1 MGTES
6 IRHLSRPPT
15 SVHNHLATL
24 RSPRL
29 TQLLGARVDSL
40 EPREAL
46 PWSARISSH
55 SAPTERTSPSARS
68 ATEASPLRAPLTDS
82 GPASRGEAIGA
93 EVSDPFLQA
102 PASLLL
108 HNRRLCG
115 GLADEVHFYA
125 AITED
130 EWQ

>member
-1 MGTES
+1 FTLERTHLVALSADGTHVTFGS
-6 IRHLSRPPT
+6 IRNGS
-15 SVHNHLATL
+15 
-24 RSPRL
+24 
-29 TQLLGARVDSL
+29 
-40 EPREAL
+40 
-46 PWSARISSH
+46 I
-55 SAPTERTSPSARS
+55 TSP
-68 ATEASPLRAPLTDS
+68 PLTDS

-93 EVSDPFLQA
+93 EVSDQFLQA

-130 EWQ
+130 EWQRLHPLLVLSTTSRVIPSSISKT